1 MVTRHQPKSNFLV
14 VYWQDKFSENRVPPV
29 TNAVNWQPTRRVE
42 GAVRS
47 IIIESMKLDK
57 MHYIDQL
64 LIQKRYVVK

>member
-1 MVTRHQPKSNFLV
+1 MVTRHQSKSNFLV

-47 IIIESMKLDK
+47 IIIESMK
-57 MHYIDQL
+57 
-64 LIQKRYVVK
+64 